1 MPPAHRRHHTRTSAP
16 RAHRQHT
23 CTDTLSSIHTRL
35 KHEGGD
41 HAPPS
46 IPRHRVLLTY
56 AAFRF
61 LVPTALTGTLAMSES
76 TSPEAMASR
85 SLAMSADSSSRVVT
99 IAALPFSNSSGV
111 WPTRIVMYALPLWS
125 SRHQGLTLVC
135 FSTRRRASPLP
146 VQRCCT
152 LT

>member
-1 MPPAHRRHHTRTSAP
+1 MHTSAP
-16 RAHRQHT
+16 RAHRHHT
-23 CTDTLSSIHTRL
+23 CTDTLETHTAQSTREATTRL
-35 KHEGGD
+35 
-41 HAPPS
+41 
-46 IPRHRVLLTY
+46 PRFHDNRALLTY

-76 TSPEAMASR
+76 ASPEAMASR